1 MKHLI
6 PFLVAVVPLSLMA
19 QTYPSTLTLTST
31 FGAPVEMILVDAGS
45 FYMGSQNTDASGINY
60 NPNLPSYN
68 EDEGP
73 VHLVTMPA
81 FYISKYEVTQE
92 VWCDVMGGNV
102 DPDSTNYAKGFVSYY
117 KAQDFV
123 AYAPY
128 AYGNIPE
135 GGTIALPTEEQWE
148 YAARGGNNS
157 DMYVY
162 AGSNTVNDVAQWG
175 GVTKVPTV
183 VGQKQPNSLGIYD
196 MSGNAREWTQS
207 DYIYYQGN
215 THTQRELKYVV
226 KVQRGG
232 DIGSRTANLVSV
244 SNRSFSQLNLCS
256 PEFGLRFVINLPQ
269 AATSLSV
276 PDSDATRPTLVIS
289 EGAMLVSLPDG
300 RLYDLMGR
308 AVAR

>member
-1 MKHLI
+1 MKHII
-6 PFLVAVVPLSLMA
+6 PFLVALTPLGVMA
-19 QTYPSTLTLTST
+19 QTYPSTLTLTSA
-31 FGAPVEMILVDAGS
+31 FGAPVEMILVEAGS
-45 FYMGSQNTDASGINY
+45 FYMGSQNTDATGINY

-73 VHLVTMPA
+73 VHRVTMSA

-102 DPDSTNYAKGFVSYY
+102 DPDSANYAKGFVSYY
-117 KAQDFV
+117 LAQNFV

-128 AYGNIPE
+128 TYGNIPT

-148 YAARGGNNS
+148 YAARGGNSS

-162 AGSNTVNDVAQWG
+162 AGSNSADNVAQWG

-207 DYIYYQGN
+207 DYIYYEGN
-215 THTQRELKYVV
+215 TYTQRELKYVA

-232 DIGSRTANLVSV
+232 DIGSRSTNLVSV
-244 SNRSFSQLNLCS
+244 SNRSYSQLNLCS

-269 AATSLSV
+269 AETSLSV
-276 PDSDATRPTLVIS
+276 PEGEAVRPMLVIS
-289 EGAMLVSLPDG
+289 GGGMLVLLPDG
-300 RLYDLMGR
+300 RMYDMMGR
-308 AVAR
+308 LVR